1 MCEHESTQDAKVGI
15 NLAIM
20 SGPNDGAVFSL
31 AQEQFVVGNCPG
43 AQIPIEYDPDVPP
56 EGMTVYIKGSEV
68 VFEDRTTGNRE
79 TKSLGELFLLGQTW
93 VAIYRETG
101 KGEG

>member
-1 MCEHESTQDAKVGI
+1 MCEHKSTQNARGSI
-15 NLAIM
+15 NLVIM
-20 SGPNDGAVFSL
+20 SGPNDGAVFPL

-56 EGMTVYIKGSEV
+56 EGMTVYIKESKV
-68 VFEDRTTGNRE
+68 VFENRTTGNRE

-93 VAIYRETG
+93 VAVYRETG
-101 KGEG
+101 KGAG

>member
-1 MCEHESTQDAKVGI
+1 MCKQESTQGAKRGI
-15 NLAIM
+15 NIAIM
-20 SGPNDGAVFSL
+20 SGPNDGAVFPL
-31 AQEQFVVGNCPG
+31 TQEQFVVGNCPG

-79 TKSLGELFLLGQTW
+79 TKNLGELFLLGQTW
-93 VAIYRETG
+93 VAVYRERE
-101 KGEG
+101 KDR